1 MLTAIKTRI
10 ETDRFDETL
19 RFYSKILGLQIIRE
33 WNEEGDAGAILGLT
47 DVGANGFLE
56 IASVLD
62 KTDLTR
68 TCLQFRTGNLDDFLI
83 KLAGICEHSKPE
95 EKPWCSTYVYLADPA
110 GNRVIIFE
118 GDV

>member
-19 RFYSKILGLQIIRE
+19 RFYAKVLGLQIIRE
-33 WNEEGDAGAILGLT
+33 WNGEGDTGAILGLT
-47 DVGANGFLE
+47 DVDADGFLE

-62 KTDLTR
+62 KTGLTG
-68 TCLQFRTGNLDDFLI
+68 TCLQFRTDNLDDFLT
-83 KLAGICEHSKPE
+83 KLAGVYEHSKPQ
-95 EKPWCSTYVYLADPA
+95 EKPWSSTYVYLTDPA
-110 GNRVIIFE
+110 GNRVIVFE

>member
-62 KTDLTR
+62 ETESTR
-68 TCLQFRTGNLDDFLI
+68 TCLQFRTDNLDDFLI
-83 KLAGICEHSKPE
+83 KLVGTCEHSKPE
-95 EKPWCSTYVYLADPA
+95 EKPWGSTYVYLTDPA
-110 GNRVIIFE
+110 GNRVIIFK

>member
-19 RFYSKILGLQIIRE
+19 HFYSKVLDLQIIRE
-33 WNEEGDAGAILGLT
+33 WNEEGDTGAILGLT
-47 DVGANGFLE
+47 NVDADGFLE

-68 TCLQFRTGNLDDFLI
+68 TCLQFRTDNLDDFLI
-83 KLAGICEHSKPE
+83 KLAGIYEHGKPE
-95 EKPWCSTYVYLADPA
+95 EKPWSSTYVYLTDPA